1 MDKGWQHLEVE
12 LGKAEQIYV
21 KQVSVADTGFG
32 GGGGNEK
39 KNEKKGGGGAYVK
52 FSN

>member
-12 LGKAEQIYV
+12 LGKAEQIR
-21 KQVSVADTGFG
+21 VSGRYMFWK
-32 GGGGNEK
+32 EK
-39 KNEKKGGGGAYVK
+39 KKKGGGAYVK